1 MYTSKVASELIEEII
16 DGAINYSIA
25 QIFSKIKL
33 YGWLPVAT
41 KRDNLKQVLFACGGV
56 VKKDNN
62 GEPYITVLE
71 TTVPVN
77 IPKERVTDG
86 SISFDK
92 KATRV
97 DVTEHAF
104 SKVDNVQEETIL
116 EGELSGNKFKTPKGY
131 EVTNAAIVTF
141 DKPYHS
147 INVTGTEILNEEVTP
162 NYVIVRAT
170 AGCSIKGKPYV
181 HAKNVIYRNNEDV
194 PANNGENVVSVK
206 DATLVSLANSSSVGA
221 RTLAYYGYANTVS
234 QGIYLV
240 AEKPGDMIKF
250 VNPWGKEVTGFIKEL
265 DGTMGISSTYADAVI
280 MSDYTPLTIT
290 PSRVLESITIDTPPT
305 RVNFEAGE
313 VFDPSGMVVKAH
325 YDNGDEVILENYN
338 FYPNRP
344 LTEEDTEITISYTEL
359 GVTCTA
365 KQPITVKLIV
375 KQLAVTTP
383 PINTVYA
390 SGQVFDPSGMVVT
403 AYYSDGSSKIVE
415 DYTYSPTG
423 ELTTDIDSI
432 EITYVED
439 GVTVKTYQPIAVD
452 STLTPISITVTTPP
466 DKVKYSEGEI
476 FDPSGM
482 ICTVVYQ
489 NTDGEQFTNNNVRGY
504 TYSPTGALTS
514 DIQEITISYSYNNVT
529 VSTTQDITVV
539 QLTSIAITKQPSK
552 TEYYEDEYFNPL
564 GMEVTAYY
572 SDSSSKVVTNY
583 TYSPNTP
590 LVVGIDTI
598 IVSYTEGTTT
608 KTANVT
614 IEVTYF
620 NYDFTKSAVIS
631 SNGDFTLQSLGAT
644 HKNIRVV
651 CIGGGEG
658 GSGGYAGKNGKDSRD
673 STASHGSYAEADGA
687 TGGNGGNPGTGG
699 SSGKVFYQDLY
710 IKSLTDALTAS
721 LGSGGNGGSGG
732 TASTSTETN
741 PSEGTIGNDTVFT
754 YGETVLSSA
763 EGNNSQ
769 TGFTDIFSSITYALP
784 GSSGKAGKKGGDGG
798 AYNANGINGEGTESN
813 TGGSGGAT
821 TNDTGGRAVDYYTQD
836 NYYSSNKRY
845 RIGDTLSG
853 YDQFTFDRETGQ
865 FTLSGSKSFTINRN
879 RNSWVYNYY
888 GSGRTEIESDMP
900 YTTSDSSA
908 TTVSG

>member
-1 MYTSKVASELIEEII
+1 M
-16 DGAINYSIA
+16 
-25 QIFSKIKL
+25 F
-33 YGWLPVAT
+33 PV
-41 KRDNLKQVLFACGGV
+41 GGQ
-56 VKKDNN
+56 KK
-62 GEPYITVLE
+62 
-71 TTVPVN
+71 
-77 IPKERVTDG
+77 K
-86 SISFDK
+86 
-92 KATRV
+92 
-97 DVTEHAF
+97 
-104 SKVDNVQEETIL
+104 
-116 EGELSGNKFKTPKGY
+116 
-131 EVTNAAIVTF
+131 
-141 DKPYHS
+141 
-147 INVTGTEILNEEVTP
+147 ILNTSNSRGLEIPHYNRKTSLRFLP
-162 NYVIVRAT
+162 YYY
-170 AGCSIKGKPYV
+170 CIKRQLSNKC
-181 HAKNVIYRNNEDV
+181 K
-194 PANNGENVVSVK
+194 
-206 DATLVSLANSSSVGA
+206 
-221 RTLAYYGYANTVS
+221 YANTVS

-365 KQPITVKLIV
+365 KQSITVKLIV

-403 AYYSDGSSKIVE
+403 VYYSDGSSKIVE

-482 ICTVVYQ
+482 ICAVVYQ

-598 IVSYTEGTTT
+598 IVSYTEGTIT

-631 SNGDFTLQSLGAT
+631 SNGNFTLQSLGAT

-658 GSGGYAGKNGKDSRD
+658 GSGGFAGKNGKDSRN

-798 AYNANGINGEGTESN
+798 AYNANGTNGEGTESN

-821 TNDTGGRAVDYYTQD
+821 TNDTGGRAVDRYTVD

-845 RIGDTLSG
+845 NIGDTLSG

-908 TTVSG
+908 TTVSGQYDRYRAEAHYTDAWYKSFGGGGGGGAAYDNNGGNASEGAGGKGANGTDRPTPSIYGNGGDGGNGGGGGGGGGGTYIETHENADSYTASGQPGGLGGNGGKGGNGGSGCIIIYFS

>member
-1 MYTSKVASELIEEII
+1 
-16 DGAINYSIA
+16 
-25 QIFSKIKL
+25 
-33 YGWLPVAT
+33 
-41 KRDNLKQVLFACGGV
+41 
-56 VKKDNN
+56 
-62 GEPYITVLE
+62 
-71 TTVPVN
+71 
-77 IPKERVTDG
+77 
-86 SISFDK
+86 
-92 KATRV
+92 
-97 DVTEHAF
+97 
-104 SKVDNVQEETIL
+104 
-116 EGELSGNKFKTPKGY
+116 
-131 EVTNAAIVTF
+131 
-141 DKPYHS
+141 
-147 INVTGTEILNEEVTP
+147 
-162 NYVIVRAT
+162 
-170 AGCSIKGKPYV
+170 
-181 HAKNVIYRNNEDV
+181 
-194 PANNGENVVSVK
+194 
-206 DATLVSLANSSSVGA
+206 
-221 RTLAYYGYANTVS
+221 
-234 QGIYLV
+234 
-240 AEKPGDMIKF
+240 MIKF
-250 VNPWGKEVTGFIKEL
+250 INPWGKEVTGFIKEL

-365 KQPITVKLIV
+365 KQSITVKLIV

-403 AYYSDGSSKIVE
+403 AYYSDGSSKVVE

-452 STLTPISITVTTPP
+452 STLIPISITVTTPP

-482 ICTVVYQ
+482 ICAVVYQ
-489 NTDGEQFTNNNVRGY
+489 NTDGEQFTNSNVRGY

-539 QLTSIAITKQPSK
+539 QLTSIAITKQPTK
-552 TEYYEDEYFNPL
+552 TDYYEDEYFNPL

-631 SNGDFTLQSLGAT
+631 SNGNFTLQSLGAT

-658 GSGGYAGKNGKDSRD
+658 GSGGFAGKNGKDSRN

-710 IKSLTDALTAS
+710 IKSLTDALNAS

-813 TGGSGGAT
+813 TGGLGGAT
-821 TNDTGGRAVDYYTQD
+821 TNDTGGRAVDRYTVD

-845 RIGDTLSG
+845 TIGERLSG
-853 YDQFTFDRETGQ
+853 YDDYELDENTGE
-865 FTLSGSKSFTINRN
+865 FTLKGSKSFTVTYNRN
-879 RNSWVYNYY
+879 TWVFNYY
-888 GSGRTEIESDMP
+888 GSGRKEIQRDFPHSGSDP
-900 YTTSDSSA
+900 NVTTINGYYDRYRAEAHYTDAWYKSFGGGGGGGAAYDNNGGNASEGAGGKGANGTDRPTPSIYGNGGDGGNGGGGGGGGGGTYIETHENADSYTA
-908 TTVSG
+908 SGQPGGLGGNGGKGGNGGSGCIIIYFS